1 MSDVLTKEQW
11 ITFEINNEVYV
22 QPIDAIREIVPYREA
37 SEVPGAPAEVEG
49 IVNIRGD
56 VISVINGRR
65 LLGINTPHN
74 YDESA
79 RIIIIEQQTN
89 LIGFSVDNVSEIV
102 GFNKDQIEY
111 NASDSGLIKGTVNLP
126 QGLFIV
132 ADLCEYQNKQDTHE

>member
-1 MSDVLTKEQW
+1 M
-11 ITFEINNEVYV
+11 
-22 QPIDAIREIVPYREA
+22 
-37 SEVPGAPAEVEG
+37 PGAPAEVEG

-65 LLGINTPHN
+65 LLGISTPHD

-79 RIIIIEQQTN
+79 RILIIEQQAN
-89 LIGFSVDNVSEIV
+89 LIGFSVDKVAEIV
-102 GFNKDQIEY
+102 GFNKEQIEY

-132 ADLCEYQNKQDTHE
+132 ADLVEYQRNQDSYD